1 MNIFYTH
8 IIHIVH
14 IATKTHCADSL
25 FFLLANVTVPQHA
38 WGPDFLP
45 IYVGPSFR
53 YSIIN
58 KLNGSKTFITT
69 QCTISNHFL
78 WPSLPLEGLKICS
91 KSSFWRVSILSPVRN
106 SKQNQSKNVAS
117 YDIMSVYQLVSIP
130 QDIQKNSTHYSINK
144 LSKNGIK
151 IKFTPSRFF
160 YFFSLKIECYDI
172 YFF

>member
-1 MNIFYTH
+1 MNE
-8 IIHIVH
+8 
-14 IATKTHCADSL
+14 S
-25 FFLLANVTVPQHA
+25 
-38 WGPDFLP
+38 
-45 IYVGPSFR
+45 
-53 YSIIN
+53 
-58 KLNGSKTFITT
+58 NGSKTFITT

-117 YDIMSVYQLVSIP
+117 YDIMSFYQLVSIP
-130 QDIQKNSTHYSINK
+130 QDTQKNSTQYSFHK

-172 YFF
+172 YFLKPHLSLTLSVFFLAIRWTTTWRTFPSIFMLLGWSYVEKWFFSWSVLIRAHPQTWS

>member
-1 MNIFYTH
+1 MKLLLW
-8 IIHIVH
+8 
-14 IATKTHCADSL
+14 TKVQSL
-25 FFLLANVTVPQHA
+25 PMANVTVPQHA

-58 KLNGSKTFITT
+58 ELNGSKTFITT

-172 YFF
+172 YFFKPHLS

>member
-1 MNIFYTH
+1 MRSWKIF
-8 IIHIVH
+8 
-14 IATKTHCADSL
+14 K
-25 FFLLANVTVPQHA
+25 FLTGYLANVTVPQHA

-58 KLNGSKTFITT
+58 DLNGSKTFITT

-91 KSSFWRVSILSPVRN
+91 EGSFWRVSILSPIRN

-130 QDIQKNSTHYSINK
+130 QDTQKNSTHYSINK

-172 YFF
+172 YLIKPHLS